1 MKICEDIQN
10 NIFSYIENKHKFKDR
25 SIEKIFIDTYKAKI
39 LNKVPENKIRPLWV
53 GFKITP
59 ICNMKCEHCWADLKG
74 KEYSLDNIKKALD
87 KLSEIQILHLTLS
100 GGEPFIRND
109 WEEIFSLA

>member
-1 MKICEDIQN
+1 MVKIMKICEDIQN
-10 NIFSYIENKHKFKDR
+10 NIFIYIENKHKFKDR

-59 ICNMKCEHCWADLKG
+59 ICNMKCEHCLG
-74 KEYSLDNIKKALD
+74 
-87 KLSEIQILHLTLS
+87 
-100 GGEPFIRND
+100 
-109 WEEIFSLA
+109 